1 MTGKVCSE
9 SASCANTSQSVF
21 SEQFC
26 ASEVASSVQ
35 AWTVLMSGPTDLRFL
50 RSIQR
55 CDEMWPDKPS
65 FADRAALYAS
75 RMFA

>member
-50 RSIQR
+50 R
-55 CDEMWPDKPS
+55 
-65 FADRAALYAS
+65 
-75 RMFA
+75 